1 MAFLLV
7 GFLLAGGLLL
17 VLNWWARAEVKS
29 AKRALLWSAI
39 ALSIVLGLVL
49 YARAGVVS
57 ALVPGAFTLWRI
69 LGAAKSAAKMAGNFS
84 PKKTHGQM
92 TKDEALEVLGLQH
105 DATKTDINTAYKRLM
120 AQCHPDKGGS
130 DWMAAQLNEA
140 KQVLIKK

>member
-1 MAFLLV
+1 M
-7 GFLLAGGLLL
+7 
-17 VLNWWARAEVKS
+17 LNWWARAEVQS

-39 ALSIVLGLVL
+39 ALSIVLGFVL

-84 PKKTHGQM
+84 PKKNDQM
-92 TKDEALEVLGLQH
+92 TRDEALEVLGLRH
-105 DATKTDINTAYKRLM
+105 DATKADINTAYKRLM

-140 KQVLIKK
+140 KQVLTKK

>member
-17 VLNWWARAEVKS
+17 VLNWWARAEVVS
-29 AKRALLWSAI
+29 AKRSLLWAAI

-49 YARAGVVS
+49 YARAGVIS
-57 ALVPGAFTLWRI
+57 AMVPGAFALWRI
-69 LGAAKSAAKMAGNFS
+69 LGTAKSAAKMAGSFA
-84 PKKTHGQM
+84 PKKPGQM
-92 TKDEALEVLGLQH
+92 TKDEALEVLGLQQ
-105 DATKTDINTAYKRLM
+105 DATKADINSAYKRLM

-140 KQVLIKK
+140 KQILTKK